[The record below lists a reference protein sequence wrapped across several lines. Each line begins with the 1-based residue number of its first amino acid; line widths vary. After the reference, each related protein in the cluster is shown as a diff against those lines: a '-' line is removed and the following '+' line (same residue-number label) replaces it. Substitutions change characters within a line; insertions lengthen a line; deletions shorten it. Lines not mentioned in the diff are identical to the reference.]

1 MVATRFGC
9 IRHRHLPSLFSSFS
23 HKCTHA
29 RAHTQA
35 DEHRLSQILFN
46 LVGNACKFT
55 RRGHISVHGSTLEVD
70 GKPFLAIHVED
81 TGAGI
86 PPESIGS
93 LFQEFAQADNSETR
107 EFAGTGLGLAIC
119 RELVELHGG
128 KVWVEST

>member
-1 MVATRFGC
+1 
-9 IRHRHLPSLFSSFS
+9 
-23 HKCTHA
+23 
-29 RAHTQA
+29 
-35 DEHRLSQILFN
+35 
-46 LVGNACKFT
+46 
-55 RRGHISVHGSTLEVD
+55 VHGSTLEVD